1 MKMNRIFKE
10 YGYQQSGCTS
20 VECLVE
26 IGQMLSARKI
36 VGGSVGKLGKKYIIN
51 LQLVNVE
58 SSEMEKLVTENYV
71 GAIEE
76 LDFAIKKAANKLMG
90 EDSYASDQAVIFV
103 SSVPAGA
110 RVYLNSVFKG
120 NCPLKLPAKLHTR
133 YEVRVNLSGYSDWQQ
148 TVNVNR
154 KEPII
159 LNAVLAE
166 LRGEQPGEGGARNI
180 RDLSEWEL
188 MGISRDEW
196 VKFKRNGLIYD
207 DWIRYKPLGLTVDD
221 IIHFNELGLL
231 DSLLTSL
238 EKGIGEWELMGISSE
253 KWIEFKQAGL
263 TFQDW
268 EKYSPYGFDADKLII
283 LSKLGNSSLREG
295 IKVYGQKLLKM
306 NLSIA
311 DLNAWQVKVKNRI
324 RMNSFLLSKFE
335 EYKDKKNSK
344 TSLDYW
350 VKTLDPFDYE
360 AYKKSGDNLTQWI
373 LDKFNELETP
383 QPKNK
388 LTNESPSNLEGKK
401 QTEDSKEFKKWQKE
415 VKDKIFVNRFLN
427 IKWNEYK
434 KKKGLNL
441 SLADWT
447 KTLKNSDYQNYK
459 KSGENLTQWIL
470 DRFNELK

>member
-1 MKMNRIFKE
+1 
-10 YGYQQSGCTS
+10 
-20 VECLVE
+20 
-26 IGQMLSARKI
+26 MLSARKI